1 MLLFTMMFLKL
12 DMLKSKIIFMQPQ
25 SCILPLQK
33 TRRPQINMKYV
44 KAMDLGFLFMIFL
57 LVKKPLKFAVMADL
71 SSV

>member
-1 MLLFTMMFLKL
+1 
-12 DMLKSKIIFMQPQ
+12 
-25 SCILPLQK
+25 
-33 TRRPQINMKYV
+33 MKYV